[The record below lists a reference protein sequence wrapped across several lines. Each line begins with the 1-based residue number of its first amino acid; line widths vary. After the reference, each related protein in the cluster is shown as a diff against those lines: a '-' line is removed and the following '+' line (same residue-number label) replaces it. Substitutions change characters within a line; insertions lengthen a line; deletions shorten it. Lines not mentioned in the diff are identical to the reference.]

1 LPTVVIEYD
10 LSSSDDS
17 EEENDIVP
25 PTKVI
30 PFRQVDYL
38 WLFNPF
44 THFDKRADFVLQDS
58 SLSLGDYSQMRYINR
73 HLLTHFMS
81 NRLEKGIVLASVSF
95 NEVHIDE

>member
-1 LPTVVIEYD
+1 VERD
-10 LSSSDDS
+10 LSSDDS

-25 PTKVI
+25 PIKVI

-44 THFDKRADFVLQDS
+44 THFDQRQDFVLQDS
-58 SLSLGDYSQMRYINR
+58 SLSLADYSQMRYINR

-81 NRLEKGIVLASVSF
+81 NRLEKGIVQASVSF
-95 NEVHIDE
+95 SEVHIDE